1 MKNFLKRCEQ
11 SIIVGLFIVMV
22 VNTAGIIGIPALAK
36 EKSVLESLQIK
47 KLPEHLIYKEKNT
60 ALLKENGKNAIDLKN
75 RFANHDLKDDHDDS
89 LGKRNRYIRFYKMG
103 NANDE
108 KGICLTKGLVGA
120 KSHFCRSEHHKIIHT
135 AITTI

>member
-11 SIIVGLFIVMV
+11 PIIVGLFIVMV
-22 VNTAGIIGIPALAK
+22 VNTVGIIGIPALAK

-47 KLPEHLIYKEKNT
+47 KLPERLIYKEKNT
-60 ALLKENGKNAIDLKN
+60 ALLKENSENGTGLKSG
-75 RFANHDLKDDHDDS
+75 FANHDLKDDRDDS

-108 KGICLTKGLVGA
+108 KGICLKKNLVGL
-120 KSHFCRSEHHKIIHT
+120 KHHFCRSERHKIIHT
-135 AITTI
+135 AITAV